1 MKAPSLRR
9 PSPATV
15 IAAVALFIA
24 LGSGAYAASHLRA
37 NSVGSK
43 AIKNGAVKSPDIH
56 NGTIKGHDIGA
67 GQVKTGKIK
76 DGAVTT
82 AKASFISSSVV
93 STSNATTSN
102 TPADLGGPSVTVNV
116 PSGGVVEIFAQAQ
129 IAQNGGGMNAVGQVF
144 LAEPSLLPT
153 PSQILAHAGP
163 NLVTTYTSPGT
174 NDANGVINP
183 GRAGWITLVPPT
195 AGKYTFSLQYAAPG
209 GGTATF
215 QNRALVVRV
224 TR

>member
-1 MKAPSLRR
+1 MDR
-9 PSPATV
+9 PS
-15 IAAVALFIA
+15 
-24 LGSGAYAASHLRA
+24 ASSTPGRLR
-37 NSVGSK
+37 
-43 AIKNGAVKSPDIH
+43 
-56 NGTIKGHDIGA
+56 
-67 GQVKTGKIK
+67 
-76 DGAVTT
+76 
-82 AKASFISSSVV
+82 
-93 STSNATTSN
+93 
-102 TPADLGGPSVTVNV
+102 LE
-116 PSGGVVEIFAQAQ
+116 PSGRDTLSDRAYRAIRAAIINRELETGHYYSEAWLAGILGVSRTPTHSALLQLEIEGVVEIFAQAQ

-174 NDANGVINP
+174 NDADGVINP
-183 GRAGWITLVPPT
+183 GRAGWITLVPPA